1 MFQSTASARRLGAVL
16 TLLCLQGLLLQTNPD
31 GITSNKL
38 VFSII
43 VGTLTT
49 SIVAFS
55 FYLFVREVARQILN
69 ALISADDTEDVED
82 ELTELEEQ
90 LEAAEHQDPAQRDSV
105 ASDGSALVP
114 WDEGNGNGNGGGTH
128 SDGELHPDGSTPP
141 RQDLA
146 SG

>member
-1 MFQSTASARRLGAVL
+1 
-16 TLLCLQGLLLQTNPD
+16 LLLQTNPD
-31 GITSNKL
+31 GITSHKL

-69 ALISADDTEDVED
+69 ALISADVSEEAED
-82 ELTELEEQ
+82 ELAELEEQ

-114 WDEGNGNGNGGGTH
+114 WDGNGNGGTH
-128 SDGELHPDGSTPP
+128 SDGELHPDESMPP
-141 RQDLA
+141 QHDLA